1 MKTYETDS
9 PVFSTGV
16 SILETTDTDN
26 AGNFNVSTKQ
36 LYENTLVLKK
46 NIEEPSG
53 VTAGTYRSVTVDA
66 KGRVVAGSNPNSGVA
81 AGTYDSVTVNAQG
94 YVTSGS
100 NPTRA
105 TAGTYDSVTVNAQ
118 GYVTGGS
125 NPTRVA
131 AGTYDSVT
139 VDAQGYVTGGSN
151 PTRATAGTYKSV
163 TVNAQGY
170 VTGGSN
176 PTTLAGYGITN
187 TIPVVVSTTAPA
199 DTTALWIS

>member
-1 MKTYETDS
+1 MAKKEIQIADKKTLDS
-9 PVFSTGV
+9 ALSR
-16 SILETTDTDN
+16 LDT
-26 AGNFNVSTKQ
+26 VEVK
-36 LYENTLVLKK
+36 LK
-46 NIEEPSG
+46 EPSG
-53 VTAGTYRSVTVDA
+53 VTAGTYRSVTVDE

-94 YVTSGS
+94 YVTS
-100 NPTRA
+100 
-105 TAGTYDSVTVNAQ
+105 
-118 GYVTGGS
+118 
-125 NPTRVA
+125 
-131 AGTYDSVT
+131 
-139 VDAQGYVTGGSN
+139 GSN